1 MNFPRGQ
8 LFKKGSKI
16 LINLYN
22 TFKIFQNQ
30 AWIVENIHA
39 KTFIIS
45 YRHVSLFTTRIRR
58 SLSLSLLSQ
67 SKPKNKKNKLLYQN
81 RIRKILE
88 DRNCII
94 YVIVEARGPKCIF
107 FETYGTPLMV
117 AAFSFWS
124 PLFQSQLS

>member
-1 MNFPRGQ
+1 MLKLPLSVTDMF
-8 LFKKGSKI
+8 L
-16 LINLYN
+16 
-22 TFKIFQNQ
+22 
-30 AWIVENIHA
+30 
-39 KTFIIS
+39 
-45 YRHVSLFTTRIRR
+45 SLPLEFDD
-58 SLSLSLLSQ
+58 LSLSLLSQ